1 MSDVMSLDPT
11 FLEECIA
18 EARSGERVTIQT
30 RAPKSSVVRM
40 LVQLGATEQ
49 DMNRIEV
56 VRL

>member
-1 MSDVMSLDPT
+1 MSLDPI

-18 EARSGERVTIQT
+18 EARSGERVTIQS
-30 RAPKSSVVRM
+30 RAPRSVVIRM

-56 VRL
+56 TRL